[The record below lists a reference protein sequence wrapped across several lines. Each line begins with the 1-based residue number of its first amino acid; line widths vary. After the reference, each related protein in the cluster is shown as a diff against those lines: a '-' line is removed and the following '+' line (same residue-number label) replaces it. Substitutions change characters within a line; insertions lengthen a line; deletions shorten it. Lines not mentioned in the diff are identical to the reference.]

1 MSRSTKGRD
10 HAVAAVWGFAEA
22 TAFFIV
28 PDVWLSALAM
38 KSPRRGLKC
47 VASAT
52 AGAVLGGAVT
62 HAWGAK
68 TGGGRS
74 ARALAALPAVSPTM
88 VRRVESDYSAKGYKA
103 LLTGPLRGT
112 PYKIYARTNGLLGR
126 PLPRFLLW
134 SVPARAPRFILVTAA
149 IGSLGGLGRK
159 LMPSAPEWVRWSIF
173 AAGWIGFYTWFFK
186 NVGR

>member
-1 MSRSTKGRD
+1 MTGSTMCRD
-10 HAVAAVWGFAEA
+10 HGVAAAWGFAEA

-28 PDVWLSALAM
+28 PDVWLSAVAM
-38 KSPRRGLKC
+38 RNPRRGLHC

-62 HAWGAK
+62 HLWGAR
-68 TGGGRS
+68 TETARS
-74 ARALAALPAVSPTM
+74 ARALATLPAVSPAM
-88 VRRVESDYSAKGYKA
+88 VRRVEENYSAQGYKA
-103 LLTGPLRGT
+103 LLLGPLRGI

-149 IGSLGGLGRK
+149 VGGLGALGRK
-159 LMPSAPEWVRWSIF
+159 LLPGAPDWVRWSIF
-173 AAGWIGFYTWFFK
+173 GAAWIGFYTWFFK
-186 NVGR
+186 TVGR

>member
-1 MSRSTKGRD
+1 MTGSTVRRD
-10 HAVAAVWGFAEA
+10 HAVAAAWGFAEA

-28 PDVWLSALAM
+28 PDVWLSAVAM
-38 KSPRRGLKC
+38 KSPKRGLRC

-62 HAWGAK
+62 HLWGAR
-68 TGGGRS
+68 TDAARS
-74 ARALAALPAVSPTM
+74 ARALVTLPAASPAM
-88 VRRVESDYSAKGYKA
+88 VRRIEEDYSAKGYTA

-149 IGSLGGLGRK
+149 IGGLAVLGRK
-159 LMPSAPEWVRWSIF
+159 LLPDAPEWVRWSVF

>member
-1 MSRSTKGRD
+1 MSRSTRRKD
-10 HAVAAVWGFAEA
+10 HAVAALWGFAEA

-38 KSPRRGLKC
+38 KNPKRGLTS

-52 AGAVLGGAVT
+52 AGAVIGGAVT
-62 HAWGAK
+62 HAWGSRTDAA
-68 TGGGRS
+68 RS
-74 ARALAALPAVSPTM
+74 ARALAALPAISPAM
-88 VRRVESDYSAKGYKA
+88 VRRVEEDYTGKGYKA

-126 PLPRFLLW
+126 SLPRFLLW
-134 SVPARAPRFILVTAA
+134 SVPARAPRFILVTAV
-149 IGSLGGLGRK
+149 IGGLGSLGRK
-159 LMPSAPEWVRWSIF
+159 LLPNAPEWFRWSLF
-173 AAGWIGFYTWFFK
+173 AAGWIGFYAWFFK

>member
-134 SVPARAPRFILVTAA
+134 SVPARAR
-149 IGSLGGLGRK
+149 GSF
-159 LMPSAPEWVRWSIF
+159 W
-173 AAGWIGFYTWFFK
+173 
-186 NVGR
+186 